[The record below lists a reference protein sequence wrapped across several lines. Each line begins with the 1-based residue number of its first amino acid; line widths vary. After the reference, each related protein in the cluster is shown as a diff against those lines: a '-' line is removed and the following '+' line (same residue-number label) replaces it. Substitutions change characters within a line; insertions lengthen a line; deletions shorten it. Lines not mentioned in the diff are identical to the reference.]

1 MGMKESIFLANAF
14 GHPVADK
21 RIEVLRLIEGTGSIS
36 QAAREAGI
44 SYKAAWQA
52 IDTLSNLTGVTLVEK
67 NVGGVGGGGAQ
78 LTGAGKR
85 LLEIAALL
93 ERKRNL
99 LLEELAQQDTGVV
112 DGGLSH
118 LGIQT
123 SMRNHLPCHV
133 KSLKLTGPIVRVVL
147 ELRDGSMLVARI
159 TRTSAE
165 LLALKPGLPVI
176 ALCKATAVKIDR
188 ENARPDAANFN
199 LIHGVVCRTSKGEDE
214 DEVSIE
220 LDSGLQL
227 VGFAPSVLKIKEAE
241 QVFAQVDESTVVV
254 ALLPWEGGQY
264 GIR

>member
-1 MGMKESIFLANAF
+1 MKESISLVNAF
-14 GHPVADK
+14 GHQTADK
-21 RIEVLRLIEGTGSIS
+21 RIEVLRLIDGTGSIS

-52 IDTLSNLTGVTLVEK
+52 IDTLSNLTGMALVEK

-78 LTGAGKR
+78 LTNAGKR

-93 ERKRNL
+93 EAKRKHIL
-99 LLEELAQQDTGVV
+99 DELGKQDEAAVDAGVP
-112 DGGLSH
+112 H

-123 SMRNHLPCHV
+123 SMRNHLPCRV

-165 LLALKPGLPVI
+165 LLALKPGLSVI
-176 ALCKATAVKIDR
+176 ALCKATAVRIDR
-188 ENARPDAANFN
+188 ETLRSDVANFN
-199 LIHGVVCRTSKGEDE
+199 VVHGVVNRISKGDPESE
-214 DEVSIE
+214 ISMV

-227 VGFAPSVLKIKEAE
+227 VGFSPTTLGIREE
-241 QVFAQVDESTVVV
+241 ERVFAMVDESTVVV
-254 ALLPWEGGQY
+254 ALLP
-264 GIR
+264 